1 MLGLGSRMAALV
13 GALALCAVLV
23 TAVAAEPAAAEA
35 PPKLRVTAGERA
47 AEAYL
52 LGWCIPPGVP
62 VPGAGSCGIA
72 GPPTG
77 PYPAL
82 AVSPGSEVVIDTGVE
97 AGAVNVALS
106 RPDAESEGSSSGAQR
121 LDARRWAFLMPTI
134 ATARAT
140 IDVEYAEGGDS
151 RSQLTLRRIVAEND
165 GRSSVAAYGDVVA
178 WSEQRATS
186 GGGEPDAVAPFDLMA
201 LVDGKVRRLGVAPRS
216 VPFDVDVGPGEDGGV
231 VAVYSR
237 CADEPSP
244 DDPGFVY
251 ARPYPAYTRGGG
263 CDVYRVDVDGGKERK
278 VAGAS
283 TDQASEVLP
292 SIWRDEI
299 AFARVYEQ
307 REGSRGRYPYLYVR
321 PLAGGR
327 SQRQPGGSRGASGL
341 PGPTSIDLYGRR
353 LSFVWNYRTGSGDGD
368 TGGVSEVRLDTVG
381 GEHRVLSQASHDGT
395 RPGGAYASFL
405 SPQGSEG
412 RIFYGYGRVR
422 VEDVSS
428 VPVEPGGVDP
438 GGLRVNGK
446 PLSSLLLGYR
456 LDDGDK
462 ELIRTPSEIAG
473 VATTGR
479 DRFYVAQRRDF
490 VEQFGGATTIIDI
503 SDLPVAPGPPQPQRG
518 R

>member
-23 TAVAAEPAAAEA
+23 TAVAAEPAAAEG

-72 GPPTG
+72 NSPTG

-82 AVSPGSEVVIDTGVE
+82 AVSPGAEVVVDIGVE
-97 AGAVNVALS
+97 AVGAVNVALS
-106 RPDAESEGSSSGAQR
+106 RPDAESEGSSSGAR
-121 LDARRWAFLMPTI
+121 RVDARRWAFLMPSTAT

-140 IDVEYAEGGDS
+140 IDVEYAGGGDS
-151 RSQLTLRRIVAEND
+151 RSQLTLRRIVAEHD

-186 GGGEPDAVAPFDLMA
+186 GGGEPDAVAPYDLMA

-216 VPFDVDVGPGEDGGV
+216 VPFDVDV
-231 VAVYSR
+231 
-237 CADEPSP
+237 
-244 DDPGFVY
+244 
-251 ARPYPAYTRGGG
+251 
-263 CDVYRVDVDGGKERK
+263 
-278 VAGAS
+278 
-283 TDQASEVLP
+283 
-292 SIWRDEI
+292 
-299 AFARVYEQ
+299 
-307 REGSRGRYPYLYVR
+307 
-321 PLAGGR
+321 
-327 SQRQPGGSRGASGL
+327 
-341 PGPTSIDLYGRR
+341 
-353 LSFVWNYRTGSGDGD
+353 SFVWNYRTGSGDGD